1 MSTQVIEE
9 PKELLRFSTAGSVDD
24 GKSTL
29 IGRLL
34 LETNSVYE
42 DQLASVA
49 KSGINRSTGPIDLS
63 LLTDGLRAEREQGIT
78 IDVAYRYFQT
88 PRRKFIIADTPGHE
102 QYTRNMATGAST
114 ADLAIVLID
123 ARKGVLPQ
131 SKRHAFIASL
141 LGIPHVAVAINKM
154 DLVEFSE
161 TVFNRIVSDF
171 RTFAEGL
178 QIPFIQF
185 FPVSALDGD
194 NIVVKSD
201 KTPWYSGPPMLEYLE
216 TVPLDAG
223 RNFNDLRF
231 AVQYVVRPNL
241 DFRGFAGQLASGIL
255 KPGDSVMAL
264 PSGRTTKVKSLPSFD
279 GPLKEAFPPMSIT
292 VELEDELDISRGDM
306 LVDPRR
312 MPHVSRRL
320 EAHVVWM
327 QETPLKAGI
336 PYLLKHTTQT
346 VTASVSE
353 LRHKVDI
360 NTMAHLPAEEFGL
373 NEIGLVQIEAK
384 RPLFYDIYREN
395 RATGCFILID
405 PETNATA
412 GAGMITEAAWAGR
425 DRRRSAGLQL
435 EEGVL
440 TPAER
445 YKRNGHYPVTIW
457 LTARKDLAYL
467 LERRLFDRGCQVHV
481 LADDHETNL
490 LPEFASVLNHA
501 GVIAICSIASDDD
514 SERDRAASSIERF
527 VAIDPA
533 DLPTDD
539 NSAANWVLSRLEQ
552 TGLLPSEISFNSGEG
567 I

>member
-1 MSTQVIEE
+1 MIEE
-9 PKELLRFSTAGSVDD
+9 SKELLRFSTAGSVDD

-34 LETNSVYE
+34 LETNAVYE
-42 DQLASVA
+42 DQLASVR

-141 LGIPHVAVAINKM
+141 LGIPHVVVAVNKM
-154 DLVEFSE
+154 DLV
-161 TVFNRIVSDF
+161 DF
-171 RTFAEGL
+171 RKSVFERIMSEFRAFAADL
-178 QIPFIQF
+178 KIPFVEFI
-185 FPVSALDGD
+185 PVSALDGD
-194 NIVVKSD
+194 NIVTKSAR
-201 KTPWYSGPPMLEYLE
+201 TPWFEGRPLLEYLE
-216 TVPLDAG
+216 TVSVDAG
-223 RNFNDLRF
+223 RNFTDLRF
-231 AVQYVVRPNL
+231 PVQYVIRPNL
-241 DFRGFAGQLASGIL
+241 DFRGFAGELASGVL
-255 KPGDSVMAL
+255 KPGDTVMAL
-264 PSGRTTKVKSLPSFD
+264 PSGRTSKVKSLPCFD
-279 GPLKEAFPPMSIT
+279 GPLTEAFAPMSVT
-292 VELEDELDISRGDM
+292 VELEDEIDLSRGDM

-327 QETPLKAGI
+327 QETPLEAGK

-346 VTASVSE
+346 VAAQVTE
-353 LRHKVDI
+353 IRHRVDI
-360 NTMAHLPAEEFGL
+360 NTLAKQHTEQLGL

-384 RPLFYDIYREN
+384 RPLFYDIYRSN
-395 RATGCFILID
+395 RSTGGFILID

-412 GAGMITEAAWAGR
+412 GAGMITEAAWAGG
-425 DRRRSAGLQL
+425 DRRKQSGLQL
-435 EEGVL
+435 GEGIL

-457 LTARKDLAYL
+457 LTARKELAYL

-481 LADDHETNL
+481 LADDHESNL
-490 LPEFASVLNHA
+490 LPELASVLNHA
-501 GVIAICSIASDDD
+501 GVIAICSISSADSAELERASQTLD
-514 SERDRAASSIERF
+514 RF
-527 VAIDPA
+527 VTIDPSEVS
-533 DLPTDD
+533 TNDD
-539 NSAANWVLSRLEQ
+539 KAANVILSRLEQ
-552 TGLLPSEISFNSGEG
+552 QGFLPSEISFASGEG

>member
-1 MSTQVIEE
+1 MIEE

-154 DLVEFSE
+154 DLVDFRES
-161 TVFNRIVSDF
+161 VFNRIVSDF
-171 RTFAEGL
+171 RSFAADL
-178 QIPFIQF
+178 QIPFIEF

-194 NIVVKSD
+194 NIVSKSTR
-201 KTPWYSGPPMLEYLE
+201 TPWYSGPPMLEYLE

-223 RNFNDLRF
+223 RNFDDLRF
-231 AVQYVVRPNL
+231 PVQYVVRPNL
-241 DFRGFAGQLASGIL
+241 DFRGFAGQLASGML
-255 KPGDSVMAL
+255 RPGDTVMAL

-279 GPLKEAFPPMSIT
+279 GPMSEAFPPMAVT
-292 VELEDELDISRGDM
+292 VELEDEIDISRGDM

-327 QETPLKAGI
+327 QETPLIAGNA
-336 PYLLKHTTQT
+336 YLLKHTSQT
-346 VTASVSE
+346 VTANITE
-353 LRHKVDI
+353 IRHRIDI
-360 NTMAHLPAEEFGL
+360 NDMAKVPAAELGL

-384 RPLFYDIYREN
+384 RPLFYDVYRDN
-395 RATGCFILID
+395 RSTGCFVLID

-412 GAGMITEAAWAGR
+412 GAGMITEAAWAGH
-425 DRRRSAGLQL
+425 DRRKSASLQL

-490 LPEFASVLNHA
+490 LPEFAAVLNHA

-514 SERDRAASSIERF
+514 SERKRAAASIDRF
-527 VAIDPA
+527 VAIDPSE
-533 DLPTDD
+533 LSTND
-539 NSAANWVLSRLEQ
+539 NSAANMILSRLEQ
-552 TGLLPSEISFNSGEG
+552 TGFLPSELSFDSGEG